1 MKGLIN
7 HGTRSCWR
15 GIGKRRKN
23 WSKERKSQ
31 ANVALKQGKKV
42 GLFSK
47 KEKKSVLRKMDQLLR
62 LTL

>member
-15 GIGKRRKN
+15 GFGKRRKN

-42 GLFSK
+42 GSFSK
-47 KEKKSVLRKMDQLLR
+47 KE
-62 LTL
+62 